1 MQRFTRPSAR
11 TWEQG
16 QGFDFQGQGFDFQG
30 QGLVLQ
36 SQGQGLENLILRTP
50 LGQGLG
56 LPSLPVAI
64 LLPIHTHEEEEGF
77 IQTTT

>member
-11 TWEQG
+11 TWE
-16 QGFDFQGQGFDFQG
+16 QGQGFDFQG

-77 IQTTT
+77 IQTTTSIV